1 MEFRT
6 DAIFEALQS
15 PLALVDDPEKRQAF
29 ERYVEAARPSLERAM
44 FDALS
49 TVVHAIDEQVQQ
61 HYRVSLRYGPGALQL
76 DVQPVA
82 APPPPEPSATEWSFG
97 DGDTEKVTIRIPS
110 ELKDLAT
117 RAAGDAGLSANSW
130 FIRSLARSL
139 RMAGEEME
147 RRGAGE
153 AGRTFAP
160 GGPMPPWAEHRH
172 GRGRRDRDE
181 RGDRDDRDR
190 GPQGP
195 GRSMKGWIGE

>member
-6 DAIFEALQS
+6 DGIFEALHA

-49 TVVHAIDEQVQQ
+49 TVVQAIDEQVQQ

-82 APPPPEPSATEWSFG
+82 AAPPPEPSATEWSFG

-147 RRGAGE
+147 RHGDTVRV
-153 AGRTFAP
+153 RRFSP
-160 GGPMPPWAEHRH
+160 DSPMPPWAEHGRH
-172 GRGRRDRDE
+172 GRERRERDRDE
-181 RGDRDDRDR
+181 RER